1 MIKHVVV
8 WKIKDPAQKTAHA
21 SAVKRAL
28 ESLRGHIPGLLAIEV
43 GIDIGYDAQA
53 DDVVLYAE
61 FEDRDALDRYQSHP
75 LHLDAKAIVKV
86 LTTDRRAVDWNA

>member
-8 WKIKDPAQKTAHA
+8 WKIKDPAQKAAHA
-21 SAVKRAL
+21 KAVKRAL
-28 ESLRGHIPGLLAIEV
+28 EALRGHIPGMLAIEV
-43 GIDIGYDAQA
+43 GIDLGYDAQA

-61 FEDRDALDRYQSHP
+61 FENRDALDAYQSHP

-86 LTTDRRAVDWNA
+86 LTTDRRAIDWKV

>member
-8 WKIKDPAQKTAHA
+8 WKIKDQKQKSAHA
-21 SAVKRAL
+21 NAVKRAL
-28 ESLRGHIPGLLAIEV
+28 EALRGHIPGMIAIEV
-43 GIDIGYDAQA
+43 GIDIGYDTQA

-61 FEDRDALDRYQSHP
+61 FEDRDALDGYQNHP

-86 LTTDRRAVDWNA
+86 LTTDRRAVDWIA

>member
-8 WKIKDPAQKTAHA
+8 WKIKDQTQKAAHA
-21 SAVKRAL
+21 KAVKRAL
-28 ESLRGHIPGLLAIEV
+28 EALRGHIPGLLAIEV

-61 FEDRDALDRYQSHP
+61 FEDREALDAYQQHP
-75 LHLDAKAIVKV
+75 LHRDAKAIVKV
-86 LTTDRRAVDWNA
+86 LTTDRRAIDWQT

>member
-1 MIKHVVV
+1 MIKHVVL
-8 WKIKDPAQKTAHA
+8 WKIKDPSQKPAHA

-28 ESLRGHIPGLLAIEV
+28 ESLRGHIPGMLSIEV

-61 FEDRDALDRYQSHP
+61 FEDRDALDGYQNHP
-75 LHLDAKAIVKV
+75 LHQDAKAIVSV
-86 LTTDRRAVDWNA
+86 LTTGRRAIDWTV

>member
-8 WKIKDPAQKTAHA
+8 WKIKDPAQRTAHA
-21 SAVKRAL
+21 NAVKRAL

-43 GIDIGYDAQA
+43 GIDICYDAQA

-61 FEDRDALDRYQSHP
+61 FEDRDALDHYQSHP